1 MSLLVPPPA
10 AGGRPG
16 GGSAAGVDDGLAR
29 PDAETGGVPDPGLFG
44 PGSVTW
50 RVHADPLMGIA
61 GLRALLLQALH
72 PVALTGVTQNSSFRE
87 DPWGRLVRTAE
98 YVGTI
103 TYGTAREAQRAAARV
118 RGVHRRVRGVDETTG
133 RAFRATDA
141 DLLLWVHCC
150 EVESFLDTVRRGGL
164 RLTDA
169 ELDGYY
175 GEQVRSAELIG
186 IPADDVPGSA
196 QAMERYFDDV
206 RPTLVAGPEARHIAR
221 FILAPPM
228 PRRVRLLTPA
238 RPAWLGLGTLAF
250 ALLPRWARRMYRLPG
265 LPTTDLSAAAVS
277 RGLRFAALSLPA
289 SLRDGPH
296 VKAARE
302 RLGLG
307 PGEL

>member
-1 MSLLVPPPA
+1 MTILVPPSA
-10 AGGRPG
+10 TG
-16 GGSAAGVDDGLAR
+16 GGAAEGGERGVDPVEA
-29 PDAETGGVPDPGLFG
+29 PPDPGLFG

-72 PVALTGVTQNSSFRE
+72 PVALAGVTQNSSFRE

-98 YVGTI
+98 YVGTV
-103 TYGTAREAQRAAARV
+103 TYGPTREAVRAGARV
-118 RGVHRRVRGVDETTG
+118 RGVHRRVRGVDARTG
-133 RAFRATDA
+133 RDFRATDN

-150 EVESFLDTVRRGGL
+150 EVESFLDTVSRGGL
-164 RLTDA
+164 RLTPDEVDA
-169 ELDGYY
+169 YY
-175 GEQVRSAELIG
+175 AEQVRSAELIG
-186 IPADDVPGSA
+186 LPPEDVPDSA
-196 QAMERYFDDV
+196 AAMERYFDDV
-206 RPTLVAGPEARHIAR
+206 RPLLVAGPEARQVAR

-228 PRRVRLLTPA
+228 PRRIRLLTPA

-250 ALLPRWARRMYRLPG
+250 TLLPRWARRMYRLPG

-277 RGLRFAALSLPA
+277 RGLRLTALSLPS

-296 VKAARE
+296 LRAARE
-302 RLGLG
+302 RMGLG

>member
-1 MSLLVPPPA
+1 VNRLPA
-10 AGGRPG
+10 R
-16 GGSAAGVDDGLAR
+16 DDWTDEEDRLGF
-29 PDAETGGVPDPGLFG
+29 FG

-72 PVALTGVTQNSSFRE
+72 PVALAGVTQNSSFRE
-87 DPWGRLVRTAE
+87 DPWGRLLRTAE
-98 YVGTI
+98 YVGAV
-103 TYGTAREAQRAAARV
+103 TYGSTREAQRAGARV
-118 RGVHRRVRGVDETTG
+118 RGVHRRVRGVDDRTG

-150 EVESFLDTVRRGGL
+150 EVESFLDTVRRGGM
-164 RLTDA
+164 RLSPAEIDA
-169 ELDGYY
+169 YY
-175 GEQVRSAELIG
+175 AEQVRSAALIG
-186 IPADDVPGSA
+186 IPADDVPDSA
-196 QAMERYFDDV
+196 EAMARYFEEI
-206 RPTLVAGPEARHIAR
+206 RPQLVAGPEARQVAR

-228 PRRVRLLTPA
+228 PRRIRLFTPA

-250 ALLPRWARRMYRLPG
+250 TLLPRWARRMYRLPG

-277 RGLRFAALSLPA
+277 RGLRLAVLGLPA

-296 VKAARE
+296 VKAARA
-302 RLGLG
+302 RMGLG